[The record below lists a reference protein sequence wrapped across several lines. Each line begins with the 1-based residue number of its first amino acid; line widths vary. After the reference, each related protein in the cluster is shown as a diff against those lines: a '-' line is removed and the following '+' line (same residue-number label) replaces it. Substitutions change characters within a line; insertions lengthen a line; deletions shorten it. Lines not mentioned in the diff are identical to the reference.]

1 MKTTT
6 AKRVALSW
14 LMCSTATLAYAQ
26 DDTAFDL
33 GVLRIQTSAAQAVLG
48 NDEITETEIDAEIEN
63 TAKKFSLSVDRWLGL
78 LKDERN
84 VTPAQYRTGL
94 PGSRSNPWPA

>member
-33 GVLRIQTSAAQAVLG
+33 GVLRTRGRERCRVDQR
-48 NDEITETEIDAEIEN
+48 IDDGPLVPPRVE
-63 TAKKFSLSVDRWLGL
+63 
-78 LKDERN
+78 
-84 VTPAQYRTGL
+84 P
-94 PGSRSNPWPA
+94 